1 MKAVKCVVVGEN
13 AVGKTCF
20 LISCATNA
28 FIGDYIPILNEEHAK
43 VEVDNQTF
51 HLELFQPDR
60 DYDRLRPLVYPQT
73 DVFLVCF
80 SIISPASFENV
91 LSKWIPEITRHCPNI
106 PFLLVGTKLDQRND
120 ERVIER
126 LAEKK
131 LAPIQ
136 HKQGLELAKEIKATK
151 YLECSSLTQEGI
163 KDIMKEAIRV
173 AIQVAPQQSKEGC
186 TLM

>member
-1 MKAVKCVVVGEN
+1 M
-13 AVGKTCF
+13 
-20 LISCATNA
+20 
-28 FIGDYIPILNEEHAK
+28 
-43 VEVDNQTF
+43 
-51 HLELFQPDR
+51 
-60 DYDRLRPLVYPQT
+60 
-73 DVFLVCF
+73 CF

-91 LSKWIPEITRHCPNI
+91 LAKWIPEITRHCPYI
-106 PFLLVGTKLDQRND
+106 PFLLVGTRSDLRND
-120 ERVIER
+120 ERTIQR

-136 HKQGLELAKEIKATK
+136 HKQGLHLAKQIKAAK

-173 AIQVAPQQSKEGC
+173 AIQVAPLQSKEGC